1 MLGAMLFSRHAALQ
15 CRMSVSRCRWYSL
28 AENERQ
34 DREAV
39 GENGEENGEEIVGE
53 IGGEDETVEEAKEP
67 AFRFGSAKA
76 QAFMDRVISHQVE
89 NERQLGDAFVFTAS
103 DVTGALASLAQEAEE
118 QGAEA
123 FSTPL
128 HSTLLAIVSQRAY
141 ANRAKFNSKTLTA
154 TLAAYAKLRPTFQ
167 PPNKALKALSVQTLA
182 KRKQFLPED
191 YNSAKASFRALK
203 FRVDSRLYEFEP
215 EVS

>member
-1 MLGAMLFSRHAALQ
+1 
-15 CRMSVSRCRWYSL
+15 
-28 AENERQ
+28 
-34 DREAV
+34 
-39 GENGEENGEEIVGE
+39 
-53 IGGEDETVEEAKEP
+53 
-67 AFRFGSAKA
+67 
-76 QAFMDRVISHQVE
+76 MDRVISHQVE
-89 NERQLGDAFVFTAS
+89 DERQLGDAFVFTAS

-167 PPNKALKALSVQTLA
+167 PPNKVLKALSVQTLA

-215 EVS
+215 EVSKVNKAEK